1 MRTPRKPHLQT
12 VARLGV
18 ALGAF
23 VLGCSAPPP
32 PAPAPSPTS
41 AESPPPAPAKPKHPV
56 GERVQI
62 VEKAMGT
69 RVVLASYTT
78 ETMDRAAVTE
88 ILEAGLTEIQRLET
102 LMTTWSQDSEVSR
115 INQAAGKDAIE
126 VSPETMEVITK
137 SLWIAKR
144 SEGTFDIT
152 FASMGK
158 LWRFDEDRV
167 ALVPDADALETARK
181 RIDWTKIR
189 VDPTAKTVMLQHAD
203 SKISLGG
210 IAKGYAVD
218 RAAAIVRAR
227 GLTTFYAQAGGDL
240 YVEGTKPNGKPW
252 TVGVR
257 DPRGEEGAVFAV
269 LPITNHAFSTA
280 GDYERAFIKDGKR
293 YHHIIDPRTGYPAT
307 ESRSVTVWAKDAL
320 TADAIDDA
328 VFILG
333 PKKGLALVESIED
346 CGAVIVDKDN
356 KVHVSSRLR
365 GLVKLVGKPT
375 PGI

>member
-1 MRTPRKPHLQT
+1 MPDLRR
-12 VARLGV
+12 VARFSV
-18 ALGAF
+18 ALGALL
-23 VLGCSAPPP
+23 LGCSAPPP
-32 PAPAPSPTS
+32 PAPAPSPS
-41 AESPPPAPAKPKHPV
+41 AIAPPPAPPSTPKHPV
-56 GERVQI
+56 GKRVQI
-62 VEKAMGT
+62 IEKAMGT

-78 ETMDRAAVTE
+78 ADMDEAAITQS
-88 ILEAGLTEIQRLET
+88 LRAGLAEIRRLEE
-102 LMTTWSQDSEVSR
+102 LMTTWSDDSEVSR
-115 INQAAGKDAIE
+115 INQAAGDKAIA
-126 VSPETMEVITK
+126 VSPETMDVITK
-137 SLWIAKR
+137 SLWISKR

-167 ALVPDADALETARK
+167 ALIPDPAELETARQ
-181 RIDWTKIR
+181 RIDWTQIQ
-189 VDPTAKTVMLQHAD
+189 VDPTAGTVKLAHKD
-203 SKISLGG
+203 TKISLGG

-218 RAAAIVRAR
+218 RAAAVVREA

-257 DPRGEEGAVFAV
+257 DPRGKEGAVFAV
-269 LPITNHAFSTA
+269 LPITNRAFSTA
-280 GDYERAFIKDGKR
+280 GDYERAFVKDGKR

-307 ESRSVTVWAKDAL
+307 ESRSVTIWAKDAL

-333 PKKGLALVESIED
+333 PKKGLALVESIDD
-346 CGAVIVDKDN
+346 CGAVIVDKTN
-356 KVHVSSRLR
+356 KVWVSSRLR
-365 GLVKLVGKPT
+365 GVVKLVGRPT